1 VKKSSILGVLACL
14 ACGLPTAG
22 LAQDLKAE
30 QRFDGT
36 TVAFTVPSN
45 LANLSL
51 SVAGPADFHAS
62 ASARS
67 GSPTIDLRRFGA
79 VEDGA
84 YTYQLSASTAEKVKT
99 RADLD
104 NGRGNKEAGLTSVA
118 TSGAFFVRNGAI
130 VPVKARPPATN
141 DPKSRQDQQ

>member
-1 VKKSSILGVLACL
+1 MKSSIVGVLACV

-30 QRFDGT
+30 QRFEGT
-36 TVAFTVPSN
+36 TVVFNVPSN
-45 LANLSL
+45 VANLSL
-51 SVAGPADFHAS
+51 SVAGPVDFHAS

-67 GSPTIDLRRFGA
+67 GSPIIDLRRLGA

-84 YTYQLSASTAEKVKT
+84 YTYQLSASTDEKVRT

-104 NGRGNKEAGLTSVA
+104 NGRGNKEAGFKSVA
-118 TSGAFFVRNGAI
+118 TSGTFQVRNGVI
-130 VPVKARPPATN
+130 VPVKPQPPLTS